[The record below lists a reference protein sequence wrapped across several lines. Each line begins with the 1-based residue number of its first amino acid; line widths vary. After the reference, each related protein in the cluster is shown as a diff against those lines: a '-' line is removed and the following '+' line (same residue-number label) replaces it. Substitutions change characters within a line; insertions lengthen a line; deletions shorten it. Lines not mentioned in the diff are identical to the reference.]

1 MQRGSGHWLVILEIL
16 PCGLR
21 LLVRGWYLCM
31 SVVRYGVKMVDRLWA
46 WCWRWSHSYLSEEM
60 RVGEAVVFDGRCI
73 PILYVSVL
81 FHDVWGGTIVVWA
94 DVVGWESLS
103 GSLFVSSIL
112 HNAGIWRLGSLG
124 GEAG

>member
-1 MQRGSGHWLVILEIL
+1 M
-16 PCGLR
+16 
-21 LLVRGWYLCM
+21 
-31 SVVRYGVKMVDRLWA
+31 
-46 WCWRWSHSYLSEEM
+46 
-60 RVGEAVVFDGRCI
+60 GEVAVPNGRCI

-81 FHDVWGGTIVVWA
+81 LHDVWGGTILVLA

-112 HNAGIWRLGSLG
+112 HGACIWSLGSLG